1 MSLRDQIVQAAGG
14 CGEHIHARPQLFHL
28 GRLPHTAENDGVP
41 HRQPRAV
48 GSKTFVDLQRQLPGG
63 RQHQRAHRAGAFAEI
78 LTERVRII
86 RVPGEA
92 VLRGA
97 KGDTVS
103 FLPLGDARGVT
114 LTGFFYPLSGHDLH
128 SDYPLGVSNVVTQ
141 DEARV
146 SVKSGDLLMFHNLP

>member
-63 RQHQRAHRAGAFAEI
+63 RQHQRAHRAGAVSAAAAVHQLQNGHGKRRCFAGARLGASQKI
-78 LTERVRII
+78 PPGQNRRDGLLLNGRRLCISGRVRRCENGRDQVQFTESHDKI
-86 RVPGEA
+86 
-92 VLRGA
+92 
-97 KGDTVS
+97 
-103 FLPLGDARGVT
+103 
-114 LTGFFYPLSGHDLH
+114 LSC
-128 SDYPLGVSNVVTQ
+128 
-141 DEARV
+141 
-146 SVKSGDLLMFHNLP
+146 